1 MVTKPDFINEETRRN
16 LFSTLSELISL
27 NIVPIINTNDA
38 VSPPTQFE
46 YDEPVSSTAWKRG
59 IRLRDNDSLAA
70 MLAAEVQADLLIL
83 MSDVDGIYNKPPW
96 LEGARMINTYTPEL
110 KNSIVFGKK
119 SKVGTGGMDSK
130 MNAATWAL
138 DRGVSVVI
146 CNGTL
151 DKAIKTIMNGRKV
164 GTFFTDSNTS
174 VGSNPV
180 ELIAENGTRRDVTQR
195 CVH

>member
-1 MVTKPDFINEETRRN
+1 M
-16 LFSTLSELISL
+16 

-38 VSPPTQFE
+38 VSPPSQIE
-46 YDEPVSSTAWKRG
+46 MDEPVSSTTSIRG
-59 IRLRDNDSLAA
+59 IRIKDNDSLAA
-70 MLAAEVQADLLIL
+70 MLAAEIQADLLIL

-96 LEGARMINTYTPEL
+96 MEGARMIHTYTSEL
-110 KNSIVFGKK
+110 RNTVQFGQK

-151 DKAIKTIMNGRKV
+151 EKAIKTIMSGRKV
-164 GTFFTDSNTS
+164 GTFFTDSAPT
-174 VGSNPV
+174 VGAAPV
-180 ELIAENGTRRDVTQR
+180 EVLAENGKLMIKKAGVCST
-195 CVH
+195 